1 MAILPGA
8 TLGILGGGQLG
19 RMTAMAARSLGY
31 RVHALDPDPACPVR
45 SVVDRL
51 VTAPFDDAAAA
62 DDLAGGCDVITLEIE
77 RVGLDAL
84 AAAARRCPVR
94 PGAGVLGV
102 VQDRGVQR
110 AWLAAHGLP
119 QGPWRRCGSAEELL
133 DALAA
138 LGGDCFVK
146 SCRDGYDGRG
156 QFRTRSPG
164 DAGAAWSAL
173 GAAPVVAERALALDA
188 ELSVLVAR
196 RPSGEVA
203 VHPPSLNHHEDRVL
217 AWSVLPA
224 PMPAAVLD
232 EARALATRIADAIGL
247 EGILAVELFRVG
259 GSLLVN
265 ELAPRPHNSFHA
277 TEVACLT
284 SQFEQLVRAACDL
297 PLGATDVTRPAA
309 IANLLGDLWE
319 SGAPRFER
327 ALAVPGVR
335 LFLYG
340 KKDAR
345 RGRKMGHLLA
355 SGATPD
361 DAVARVREALAAL
374 SPAVTPAAAAPASR
388 A

>member
-31 RVHALDPDPACPVR
+31 RVHALDPDPACPIR
-45 SVVDRL
+45 SVVERL
-51 VTAPFDDAAAA
+51 VTAPFDDQAAAE
-62 DDLAGGCDVITLEIE
+62 DLAGGCDVITLEIE
-77 RVGLDAL
+77 RVGLAAL

-110 AWLAAHGLP
+110 AWLAAQGIP
-119 QGPWRRCGSAEELL
+119 QGPWRRCAGRDEVRA
-133 DALAA
+133 AVTA

-156 QFRTRSPG
+156 QFRTRAPD
-164 DAGAAWSAL
+164 DADAAWAAL
-173 GAAPVVAERALALDA
+173 GAGPVVVERALPLTA

-196 RPSGEVA
+196 RPAGEVA
-203 VHPPSLNHHEDRVL
+203 VYPPSLNHHEDRVL
-217 AWSVLPA
+217 SWSVLPA
-224 PMPAAVLD
+224 PLPAAVLD
-232 EARALATRIADAIGL
+232 EARAIATRVAEALCL
-247 EGILAVELFRVG
+247 EGILAVELFLADGALR
-259 GSLLVN
+259 VN
-265 ELAPRPHNSFHA
+265 ELAPRPHNSFHT

-297 PLGATDVTRPAA
+297 PLGATEVTRPAA
-309 IANLLGDLWE
+309 LANLLGDRWRD
-319 SGAPRFER
+319 GPPRFEG

-345 RGRKMGHLLA
+345 PGRKMGHLLA
-355 SGATPD
+355 SGATPEA
-361 DAVARVREALAAL
+361 AVAQVREALAAL
-374 SPAVTPAAAAPASR
+374 
-388 A
+388 

>member
-1 MAILPGA
+1 MAAILPGA

-31 RVHALDPDPACPVR
+31 RVHALDPDPSCPIR
-45 SVVDRL
+45 FVVDRL
-51 VTAPFDDAAAA
+51 VTAPFDDVAAAE
-62 DDLAGGCDVITLEIE
+62 DLARGCDVITLEIE

-84 AAAARRCPVR
+84 AAAARYCPVR
-94 PGAGVLGV
+94 PGAHVLGV

-110 AWLAAHGLP
+110 AWLARHGLP
-119 QGPWRRCGSAEELL
+119 QGPWRRCGDAAELRA
-133 DALAA
+133 ALAE

-156 QFRTRSPG
+156 QFRARSAD
-164 DAGAAWSAL
+164 DAEAAWAAV
-173 GAAPVVAERALALDA
+173 GAAPCVAERALPLDA

-196 RPSGEVA
+196 RPLGEVA

-224 PMPAAVLD
+224 PLPDAVLD
-232 EARALATRIADAIGL
+232 HAREIAVRVAEAVGL
-247 EGILAVELFRVG
+247 EGILAVELFLVG
-259 GSLLVN
+259 GELYVN

-309 IANLLGDLWE
+309 LANLLGDLW
-319 SGAPRFER
+319 GAGVPHFER
-327 ALAVPGVR
+327 ALAVPGAR

-345 RGRKMGHLLA
+345 PGRKMGHLLA
-355 SGATPD
+355 SGETP
-361 DAVARVREALAAL
+361 AEAIERVCAALAAL
-374 SPAVTPAAAAPASR
+374 
-388 A
+388 

>member
-8 TLGILGGGQLG
+8 TIGILGGGQLG
-19 RMTAMAARSLGY
+19 RMLAMAARSLGY
-31 RVHALDPDPACPVR
+31 RVHALDPDPSCPIR
-45 SVVDRL
+45 FVVDRL
-51 VTAPFDDAAAA
+51 VTAPFDDVAAAE
-62 DDLAGGCDVITLEIE
+62 DLARGCDVITLEIE

-84 AAAARRCPVR
+84 AAAARHCPVR
-94 PGAGVLGV
+94 PGPHVLGV

-110 AWLAAHGLP
+110 AWLARHDLP
-119 QGPWRRCGSAEELL
+119 QGPWRRCGDALELREALL
-133 DALAA
+133 DF
-138 LGGDCFVK
+138 GGDCFVK

-156 QFRTRSPG
+156 QFRARV
-164 DAGAAWSAL
+164 AAEAEAAWAAV
-173 GAAPVVAERALALDA
+173 GAAPCVVERALPLDA

-196 RPSGEVA
+196 RPSGEIA

-224 PMPAAVLD
+224 PLPDAVLVR
-232 EARALATRIADAIGL
+232 AREIAVQIADAVAL
-247 EGILAVELFRVG
+247 EGILAVELFYVG
-259 GSLLVN
+259 GDLLVN

-309 IANLLGDLWE
+309 IANLLGDLW
-319 SGAPRFER
+319 GAGVPHFER

-345 RGRKMGHLLA
+345 PGRKMGHLLA
-355 SGATPD
+355 SGESSA
-361 DAVARVREALAAL
+361 DAIERVCAALAAL
-374 SPAVTPAAAAPASR
+374 
-388 A
+388 

>member
-1 MAILPGA
+1 VAILPGA

-19 RMTAMAARSLGY
+19 RMLAMAARSLGY
-31 RVHALDPDPACPVR
+31 RVHALDPDPSCPIR
-45 SVVDRL
+45 FVVDRL
-51 VTAPFDDAAAA
+51 ITAPFDDVAAAE
-62 DDLAGGCDVITLEIE
+62 DLARGCDVITLEIE

-84 AAAARRCPVR
+84 AAAARHCPVR
-94 PGAGVLGV
+94 PGPHVLGV

-110 AWLAAHGLP
+110 AWLARHDLP
-119 QGPWRRCGSAEELL
+119 QGPWRRCGDAQELREALL
-133 DALAA
+133 DF
-138 LGGDCFVK
+138 GGDCFVK

-156 QFRTRSPG
+156 QFRAR
-164 DAGAAWSAL
+164 AAAEAEAAWAAVGSA
-173 GAAPVVAERALALDA
+173 PCVVERALPLDA

-196 RPSGEVA
+196 RPSGEIA

-224 PMPAAVLD
+224 PLPEAVLVR
-232 EARALATRIADAIGL
+232 AREIAVQIANAVAL
-247 EGILAVELFRVG
+247 EGILAVELFYVG
-259 GSLLVN
+259 GDLLVN

-309 IANLLGDLWE
+309 IANLLGDLW
-319 SGAPRFER
+319 GAGVPHFER

-345 RGRKMGHLLA
+345 PGRKMGHLLA
-355 SGATPD
+355 SGESSA
-361 DAVARVREALAAL
+361 DAIERVCAALAAL
-374 SPAVTPAAAAPASR
+374 
-388 A
+388 